1 VTTGPRSTRPRLF
14 VEVDPETPDTA
25 HLDPQASTHLRALRL
40 DVGSE
45 ITAIVGPGRE
55 RVATVVAVEKRAAK
69 LRLGSELPAV
79 AADPRESLVLA
90 IALADLGR
98 MDLVI
103 EKATELGATAVWP
116 FVAERSQMRD
126 LSAARVDRWLRVGR
140 AACEQ
145 CGRTVPPEI
154 ASLLPFA
161 ALATRVASSRSI
173 VLHPDAHASPPPRL
187 EDDRETI
194 VVVGPEGGLTSE
206 ETSELQRRGAVL
218 CSLGPRILRF
228 ETAAIA
234 ALVWVAASRARR
246 G

>member
-1 VTTGPRSTRPRLF
+1 MTTERRPARPRLF
-14 VEVDPETPDTA
+14 VDVDPNTPDS
-25 HLDPQASTHLRALRL
+25 ASLASNHVRALRL

-55 RVATVVAVEKRAAK
+55 RVATVLAIEKRATK
-69 LRLGSELPAV
+69 LRLDAELPAI
-79 AADPRESLVLA
+79 AADPRHALVLA
-90 IALADLGR
+90 TALADLGR
-98 MDLVI
+98 MDLVV

-116 FVAERSQMRD
+116 FVAERSQMRQ
-126 LSAARVDRWLRVGR
+126 LSPGRVDRWLRVGR

-154 ASLLPFA
+154 RAPLSFEQLGEH
-161 ALATRVASSRSI
+161 VGSSRTL
-173 VLHPDAHASPPPRL
+173 VLHPDGRTDPPPL
-187 EDDRETI
+187 AGDADTVI
-194 VVVGPEGGLTSE
+194 VIIGPEGGLTPR
-206 ETSELQRRGAVL
+206 ETSALAERGAIL

-234 ALVWVAASRARR
+234 ALVWVAAGRASR